1 MTKHMLNHGRLL
13 ALAAIMAIGT
23 MAGCGNPQAG
33 AGAETAQ
40 GDDASV
46 WTNSAAYLGTS
57 AGDPAIASWRAGRL
71 DAFYRGSDNT
81 LRHKSWN
88 FGDPA
93 WSAEENLGSPS
104 ATNTLTSDPAVVSWG
119 DNRID
124 IFARDTNGQLVHKW
138 WAGGWSGWELNMGA
152 IGNKPAVA
160 SQANGSLDV
169 FARNSSNQLITR
181 SYRPASGWSGWGVIG
196 GVLYSD
202 PAAVSWSNNRLD
214 VFAQNGSAHLQ
225 HWWWAG
231 GAWSAAEDLGGSVY
245 GTPAVSSWGTN
256 RLDIFA
262 RNSSNQLSHLA
273 WVPGWTTWETL
284 TAAGTLTGGPGAVSW
299 GPNRIDILTR
309 DAYGNMYRYTW
320 IDTLG
325 VPLIPQQQ
333 TNWCWA
339 ASAQMIAKS
348 LGLDIKQCEEAN
360 HYFGRTNCCTDA
372 AAASD
377 TSGCNDKNGGW
388 PEFSAWGMSSS
399 MVDNGGLTLD
409 QVKDQVVTKGKPFAF
424 SWKWTGTG
432 GHMMVAVDY
441 LRFDNQDWIA
451 VNDPWAPNVG
461 TRSLITYSRFLKD
474 TDHTHWRDYYD
485 VAVQENRGDAM
496 TSLSLG
502 DRFSAPARWSDW
514 FCIPGEQCE
523 LGDVN
528 GDGKKDVISFD
539 HNGNVYV
546 ALSTGSGFSGYGWKW
561 HTSFCYGSETCKVGD
576 FNGDGKDDILVFN
589 NSGSV
594 YVALSNG
601 NGFGPV
607 QLWQSAFCYTGEV
620 CDVGD
625 FNGDKQADVL
635 VLQSSG
641 NAWVSLSNGA
651 AFNGINRWTTTF
663 SYCFNGQQC
672 KVGDVNGDGKAD
684 LIGFT
689 MGSTND
695 VYVATSNGG
704 GFGAASKWND
714 YFGVN
719 GEVLGVGDIDGDG
732 MADIVTVSRAYG
744 VYAALSTGSSF
755 NGVGWRW
762 GVGIGGTADEI
773 RVGDVNGDG
782 RADIVTFFR

>member
-1 MTKHMLNHGRLL
+1 MTKHMLIHGRLL

-23 MAGCGNPQAG
+23 MVGCGSPQPG
-33 AGAETAQ
+33 AAAAS

-46 WTNSAAYLGTS
+46 WSNSAAYVGTS

-81 LRHKSWN
+81 LRHRYFN
-88 FGDPA
+88 YGDAA

-124 IFARDTNGQLVHKW
+124 IFARDTGGQMVHKW

-152 IGNKPAVA
+152 IAGKPAVA
-160 SQANGSLDV
+160 SQANGFLDV
-169 FARNSSNQLITR
+169 FARNASNQLIIR
-181 SYRPASGWSGWGVIG
+181 SYRPTSGWSVWGTIG
-196 GVLYSD
+196 GALSSD

-214 VFAQNGSAHLQ
+214 VFAQNASAHLQ
-225 HWWWAG
+225 HWWYAG
-231 GAWSAAEDLGGSVY
+231 GGWSAAEDLGGSVY
-245 GTPAVSSWGTN
+245 GTPAVTSWGTN

-262 RNSSNQLSHLA
+262 RNASNQLSHLA
-273 WVPGWTTWETL
+273 WMPGWSAWETL
-284 TAAGTLTGGPGAVSW
+284 TAAGTFTGGPGAVSW

-309 DAYGNMYRYTW
+309 NASGYMYQFTW
-320 IDTLG
+320 IDTLAI
-325 VPLIPQQQ
+325 PLYPQQQ
-333 TNWCWA
+333 SNWCWA
-339 ASAQMIAKS
+339 ASGQMLAKAVGINIS
-348 LGLDIKQCEEAN
+348 QCDEAN
-360 HYFGRTNCCTDA
+360 HRFGRTDCCTDSS
-372 AAASD
+372 AASD
-377 TSGCNDKNGGW
+377 TNRCNVGGW
-388 PEFSAWGMSSS
+388 PDLPYYGVSVSTSGALSLAS
-399 MVDNGGLTLD
+399 VQD
-409 QVKDQVVTKGKPFAF
+409 QVTTKGKPFGF
-424 SWKWTGTG
+424 SWGWTGGG

-441 LRFDNQDWIA
+441 LRFDNQDWVA

-461 TRSLITYSRFLKD
+461 TRSLITYSRFVSD
-474 TDHTHWRDYYD
+474 TDHVHWTDYYD
-485 VAVQENRGDAM
+485 VTANKNTGDVS

-502 DRFSAPARWSDW
+502 NRFQAPARWHDW

-528 GDGKKDVISFD
+528 GDGMKDVISFD

-546 ALSTGSGFSGYGWKW
+546 ALATGSGFSGTGWKW

-589 NSGSV
+589 NNGSV
-594 YVALSNG
+594 YVALSTG

-607 QLWQSAFCYTGEV
+607 QLWHSSFCYGGEV

-625 FNGDKQADVL
+625 FTGDKKADL
-635 VLQSSG
+635 IVLQNGG
-641 NAWVSLSNGA
+641 NAIVSASTGSSFGGNYMWSTG
-651 AFNGINRWTTTF
+651 FN
-663 SYCFNGQQC
+663 YCFNGQQC

-689 MGSTND
+689 FGTTND
-695 VYVATSNGG
+695 AMVATSTGS

-714 YFGVN
+714 SFGY
-719 GEVLGVGDIDGDG
+719 GSEVLGVGDIDGDG
-732 MADIVTVSRAYG
+732 MADIITVVRSSG
-744 VYAALSTGSSF
+744 TVYAALSTGSSF

-762 GVGIGGTADEI
+762 GVGIGATQDEI